1 MLTQSNNDRL
11 RRSFPPKI
19 HYPSTVSAAPTGIRN
34 GRRYPANRSIVDPM
48 GDLYG
53 LIWWAIVGYFGRG
66 DIAIQILVLRHQLNV
81 VRRCY

>member
-1 MLTQSNNDRL
+1 
-11 RRSFPPKI
+11 
-19 HYPSTVSAAPTGIRN
+19 
-34 GRRYPANRSIVDPM
+34 M